1 MSIERAAVRIDTDS
15 SFRPSEI
22 MGDLRI
28 VAETLYFPMRLV
40 GFWDE
45 TSDSHMC
52 PETEVA
58 KPCPHLL
65 DEGDSGFVPYF
76 RSMQRYKGAAIEV
89 TFPHARVRM
98 YLS

>member
-1 MSIERAAVRIDTDS
+1 MSIQRATVRIETES

-45 TSDSHMC
+45 AADTHMC
-52 PETEVA
+52 PETEA
-58 KPCPHLL
+58 DKPCPHALE
-65 DEGDSGFVPYF
+65 EGEPGYVPYF
-76 RSMQRYKGAAIEV
+76 RSMQRYKRAAIEV
-89 TFPHARVRM
+89 TFPHAGVRM
-98 YLS
+98 FLS

>member
-1 MSIERAAVRIDTDS
+1 MSIERATVRIETES
-15 SFRPSEI
+15 PFRPSEI

-45 TSDSHMC
+45 AADTHMC
-52 PETEVA
+52 PETEA
-58 KPCPHLL
+58 EKPCPHAL
-65 DEGDSGFVPYF
+65 DADDPAFVPYY

-89 TFPHARVRM
+89 AFPHAGVRM
-98 YLS
+98 FLS

>member
-1 MSIERAAVRIDTDS
+1 MSIERATVRIETDS
-15 SFRPSEI
+15 SFRPTEI

-28 VAETLYFPMRLV
+28 IAETLYFPMRLV

-52 PETEVA
+52 PEVEA
-58 KPCPHLL
+58 KKPCPHALTAN
-65 DEGDSGFVPYF
+65 DPAFVPYY
-76 RSMQRYKGAAIEV
+76 RSMQRYKTAAIEV
-89 TFPHARVRM
+89 SFPHAGVRM

>member
-1 MSIERAAVRIDTDS
+1 MSIERAAVRIETDS
-15 SFRPSEI
+15 SFRPTEI

-45 TSDSHMC
+45 SSDTHMC

-58 KPCPHLL
+58 KPCPHML

-76 RSMQRYKGAAIEV
+76 RSMQRYKQAAIEV
-89 TFPHARVRM
+89 TFPHAGVRM